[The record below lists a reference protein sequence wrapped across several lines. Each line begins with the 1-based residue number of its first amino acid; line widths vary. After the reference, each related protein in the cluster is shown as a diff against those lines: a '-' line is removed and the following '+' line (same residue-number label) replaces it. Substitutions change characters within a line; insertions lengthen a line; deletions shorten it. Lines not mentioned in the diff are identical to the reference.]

1 MHVPRSRH
9 RTLKLTEPSPAA
21 TPGRGRLVV
30 ETVETVVAV
39 MVVETVVMVV
49 VVETG
54 TVVAGRQG
62 PAAVGAQRRVATEL
76 RDR

>member
-1 MHVPRSRH
+1 M
-9 RTLKLTEPSPAA
+9 
-21 TPGRGRLVV
+21 V

-39 MVVETVVMVV
+39 VETVVMVVVVVETVVMVV

-62 PAAVGAQRRVATEL
+62 PAAVGAQRRVTTEL